1 MWLLG
6 LGALQQESHGRLL
19 TVVYGTGYHQGLHSV
34 MIWIVHQFVT
44 VHEDTIYDG
53 CTFGE
58 MTSPLQMFLW
68 NTWEFYFPIF
78 GRKNFEHKLT
88 PVILL
93 LL

>member
-19 TVVYGTGYHQGLHSV
+19 TDVYGTGYHQELHSGNDLD
-34 MIWIVHQFVT
+34 VHQFVT

-58 MTSPLQMFLW
+58 MPSPLQMFLW
-68 NTWEFYFPIF
+68 NAWEFYF
-78 GRKNFEHKLT
+78 H
-88 PVILL
+88 LL
-93 LL
+93 NKEL